1 MTDAFE
7 FENEGRKFTCTRE
20 APRKARAEAWWWFD
34 VSGDKNRYAPFQ
46 TSPEDTE
53 AGVRERIIAYYVDL
67 MERRSRPA
75 VPRQH
80 WANRTKP
87 QAT

>member
-1 MTDAFE
+1 MVDAFE
-7 FENEGRKFTCTRE
+7 FESDGRTFTCTRE

-34 VSGDKNRYAPFQ
+34 VTGDKNRYAPFQ
-46 TSPEDTE
+46 TAPDDTQ
-53 AGVRERIIAYYVDL
+53 AGVRSRIIAYYADL
-67 MERRSRPA
+67 LERRSRPP